1 MVTLWKPNRRVIQLV
16 EWGAHTAYVAGS
28 SPAPATTFSPQGH
41 QEYHKRD
48 RPGAAANVRDGR
60 FRLPANTSKAMSKN
74 ATQAKT
80 PHRAVIAVIIMQL
93 LIAIGFTIVLVDLL
107 SKP

>member
-1 MVTLWKPNRRVIQLV
+1 
-16 EWGAHTAYVAGS
+16 
-28 SPAPATTFSPQGH
+28 
-41 QEYHKRD
+41 
-48 RPGAAANVRDGR
+48 
-60 FRLPANTSKAMSKN
+60 MSKN